1 MSTFAPNALPS
12 RNTNA
17 VNTGAKETL
26 ARLMATENLV
36 VVHNAGAVTAT
47 FNTATRV
54 LTLPVYNGA
63 MTGEMYDMFVGH
75 EVGHALFTPGDEKVM
90 IAALD
95 SIDPKN
101 HAVVHDY
108 MNVVEDARIERLMKS
123 RYPGLGRVFAAG
135 YKQFIDSDFFGLKGS
150 KTPIAE
156 MSFIDRLNLHI
167 KGGLYCG
174 MQIPFSTDEQVLVNA
189 VAGCKSFEDVIDV
202 TREIYD
208 FVTQPKQSEQ
218 PDNNGNNPTAGAGND
233 QDGAD
238 SDADGEG
245 DGNGESQDG
254 EQSSGASKSDKNGTP
269 TMQDDAAPDTMDK
282 PEQGAG
288 QDASLGQ
295 GQQKQQAPTSQTQK
309 AMQDK
314 MQSIRDTNAVTP
326 SYFRI
331 PTLNLDNIIID
342 CKRVHK
348 DITARRADAPDTA
361 RYNGAKLLK
370 QFNDNSREYI
380 NALVREFE
388 RKMAADEA
396 RRTFVSKT
404 GTLDMSRV
412 HTYMFNDDLFLKNTT
427 VAQGKNHGM
436 VMFIDWSG
444 SMSSTLENTM
454 YQLMNLITFCNALRI
469 PFEVYAFTTCIHP
482 DLHEKIA
489 EQHFGCKYS
498 QVRDVYHA
506 DAHVRASM
514 CKEYTVKQT
523 NSNTSW
529 KSYDVDTGD
538 YLSLSQFSLINLCSS
553 RLNKN
558 EMRAALENLMFV
570 AKNHSSGYLP
580 GYMYLGGTPLDESVV
595 AAMQI
600 VPQFR
605 AATKAQIVNTVFL
618 TDGATGSYP
627 FRQDKMTNPNGKNIV
642 FVRSQSGQTY
652 KMDENQEST
661 SFLRNILRSET
672 RSTVTGFFLTAGSYS
687 MYDFFA
693 DSKKRK
699 EAEKSFADNKFCV
712 VTDKRFGYDAYYL
725 IDSLVK
731 SSTNKDV
738 VLGVDAADTF
748 NKTMERKKST
758 RALLTQYAGQIA
770 RDFVL

>member
-1 MSTFAPNALPS
+1 MTTFAPNALPV
-12 RNTNA
+12 RNTI
-17 VNTGAKETL
+17 NTGAKDTL

-75 EVGHALFTPGDEKVM
+75 EVGHALYTPGDEKV
-90 IAALD
+90 ILAALD

-108 MNVVEDARIERLMKS
+108 MNVVEDARIERLMKIK
-123 RYPGLGRVFAAG
+123 YPGLGRVFAAG

-150 KTPIAE
+150 KTPVAE
-156 MSFIDRLNLHI
+156 MAFIDRLNLHI

-174 MQIPFSTDEQVLVNA
+174 MQIPFSTEEQALVNA
-189 VAGCKSFEDVIDV
+189 VAGCKSFDDVV
-202 TREIYD
+202 NVAREIYD
-208 FVTQPKQSEQ
+208 FVTQPKQDEQ
-218 PDNNGNNPTAGAGND
+218 PDNNGNNPTAGNSND

-245 DGNGESQDG
+245 DGNGKSQDG

-269 TMQDDAAPDTMDK
+269 TMQDDAAPETMDK

-295 GQQKQQAPTSQTQK
+295 GQQKQSAPTSQTQK

-314 MQSIRDTNAVTP
+314 MQSIRDAGAVTP

-342 CKRVHK
+342 CKRVHA
-348 DITARRADAPDTA
+348 DITARRADAPETA

-482 DLHEKIA
+482 DLYDRLA

-498 QVRDVYHA
+498 QVRDVYHL
-506 DAHVRASM
+506 DALMRASM
-514 CKEYTVKQT
+514 CKEYTVKQVSG
-523 NSNTSW
+523 NASW
-529 KSYDVDTGD
+529 KTYDVDTGD
-538 YLSLSQFSLINLCSS
+538 FLSLSHFALINLCSS
-553 RLNKN
+553 RLTKN
-558 EMRAALENLMFV
+558 EMRTALENLMFV
-570 AKNHSSGYLP
+570 AKNHNTGYLP
-580 GYMYLGGTPLDESVV
+580 GYMHLGGTPLDESVV
-595 AAMQI
+595 AALQI

-605 AATKAQIVNTVFL
+605 AASKAQIVNTVFL
-618 TDGATGSYP
+618 TDGASGSYP
-627 FRQDKMTNPNGKNIV
+627 FRQDKMSNPSGKNII
-642 FVRSQSGQTY
+642 FVRSQTGQTY
-652 KMDENQEST
+652 KMDENQDST
-661 SFLRNILRSET
+661 SYLRNILRTET
-672 RSTVTGFFLTAGSYS
+672 RSTVTGFFLTPSGHYLF
-687 MYDFFA
+687 DFFA

-699 EAEKSFADNKFCV
+699 EAEKSFNDNKFCV

-731 SSTNKDV
+731 TSTNKDV
-738 VLGVDAADTF
+738 VQGVDAADTF

>member
-1 MSTFAPNALPS
+1 MTTFAPNALPS
-12 RNTNA
+12 RNTI
-17 VNTGAKETL
+17 NTGAKDTL

-36 VVHNAGAVTAT
+36 VVHNAAAVTASFAT
-47 FNTATRV
+47 DTRV
-54 LTLPVYNGA
+54 LTLPVYNGS
-63 MTGEMYDMFVGH
+63 MTDAMYDMFVGH
-75 EVGHALFTPGDEKVM
+75 EVGHALYTPAD
-90 IAALD
+90 AATIKTAMD

-108 MNVVEDARIERLMKS
+108 LNVVEDARIERLMKT

-135 YKQFIDSDFFGLKGS
+135 YKQFIDSDFFGLKGC
-150 KTPIAE
+150 KTPLAE
-156 MSFIDRLNLHI
+156 MAFIDRLNLHI

-174 MQIPFSTDEQVLVNA
+174 MQIPFSTEEQVLVNA
-189 VAGCKSFEDVIDV
+189 VAGCKSFDDVV
-202 TREIYD
+202 NVAREIYD
-208 FVTQPKQSEQ
+208 FVTQPKQDNQ
-218 PDNNGNNPTAGAGND
+218 PSNNGNNPTAGNSND

-245 DGNGESQDG
+245 DGNGKSQDG

-269 TMQDDAAPDTMDK
+269 TMNDDAAPETMDK

-288 QDASLGQ
+288 QDASLGN
-295 GQQKQQAPTSQTQK
+295 GQQKQSAPTSQTQK

-314 MQSIRDTNAVTP
+314 MKSIRDAGAVTP

-342 CKRVHK
+342 CKRVHA
-348 DITARRADAPDTA
+348 DITARRADAPETA

-412 HTYMFNDDLFLKNTT
+412 HTYLYNDDLFLKNTT

-469 PFEVYAFTTCIHP
+469 PFEVYAFTTCLHP
-482 DLHEKIA
+482 DLYDRLA
-489 EQHFGCKYS
+489 EQHFGCKSS
-498 QVRDVYHA
+498 QVRDVYHL
-506 DAHVRASM
+506 DALMRASM
-514 CKEYTVKQT
+514 CKEYTVKPVS
-523 NSNTSW
+523 SNASW

-538 YLSLSQFSLINLCSS
+538 YLSLSQFALINLCSS
-553 RLNKN
+553 RLTKN
-558 EMRAALENLMFV
+558 EMRTALENLMFV
-570 AKNHSSGYLP
+570 AKNHNTGYLP
-580 GYMYLGGTPLDESVV
+580 GYMHLGGTPLDESVV

-605 AATKAQIVNTVFL
+605 AASKAQIVNTVFL
-618 TDGATGSYP
+618 TDGASGSYP
-627 FRQDKMTNPNGKNIV
+627 FRQDKMSNPSGKNII

-652 KMDENQEST
+652 KMDENQDST
-661 SFLRNILRSET
+661 SYLRNILRTET
-672 RSTVTGFFLTAGSYS
+672 RSTVTGFFLTPSGHYLF
-687 MYDFFA
+687 DFFA

-699 EAEKSFADNKFCV
+699 EAEKSFNDNKFCV

-731 SSTNKDV
+731 TSTNKDV
-738 VLGVDAADTF
+738 VQGVDAADTF

>member
-1 MSTFAPNALPS
+1 MTTLAPNALPS
-12 RNTNA
+12 RTPNT
-17 VNTGAKETL
+17 VNTGAKDTL
-26 ARLMATENLV
+26 ARLMATENLI
-36 VVHNAGAVTAT
+36 VVHNAAAVTAT

-75 EVGHALFTPGDEKVM
+75 EVGHALFTPGDEKVVV
-90 IAALD
+90 AALD
-95 SIDPKN
+95 SIDPNN
-101 HAVVHDY
+101 HPVVHDY
-108 MNVVEDARIERLMKS
+108 MNVVEDARIERLMKT
-123 RYPGLGRVFAAG
+123 RYPGLGRVFASG
-135 YKQFIDSDFFGLKGS
+135 YKQFIDSDFFGLKNS
-150 KTPIAE
+150 KTPIAQ
-156 MSFIDRLNLHI
+156 MSFIDRLNIHI

-174 MQIPFSTDEQVLVNA
+174 MQIPFSAEEQVLVDA
-189 VAGCKSFEDVIDV
+189 VTKTKTFDDVIDV
-202 TREIYD
+202 AREIYD
-208 FVTQPKQSEQ
+208 FVTQPKQDKQ
-218 PDNNGNNPTAGAGND
+218 PDNNGNNPTAGNSND

-245 DGNGESQDG
+245 DGNGKSQDG
-254 EQSSGASKSDKNGTP
+254 TESSGSSKSDKDGTP
-269 TMQDDAAPDTMDK
+269 TMQDDAAPETMDK

-288 QDASLGQ
+288 QDASLGN
-295 GQQKQQAPTSQTQK
+295 GQQKQQAPASTTQK

-314 MQSIRDTNAVTP
+314 MKSIRDQNAVTP

-342 CKRVHK
+342 CKRVHT
-348 DITARRADAPDTA
+348 DITARRVDAPDTA

-444 SMSSTLENTM
+444 SMSPSLENTM

-469 PFEVYAFTTCIHP
+469 PFEVYAFSTCIHP
-482 DLHEKIA
+482 DLYDKTA
-489 EQHFGCKYS
+489 QQHFGCDGGK
-498 QVRDVYHA
+498 VRDQYHL
-506 DAHVRASM
+506 DALVRASI
-514 CKEYTVKQT
+514 CKEYKVHPV
-523 NSNTSW
+523 NSNASW
-529 KSYDVDTGD
+529 KSYDVETGE
-538 YLSLSQFSLINLCSS
+538 YLSLSHFSLINLCSS

-558 EMRAALENLMFV
+558 EMRVALENLMFL
-570 AKNHSSGYLP
+570 AKNHSTGYLP
-580 GYMYLGGTPLDESVV
+580 GYLHLGGTPLDESVV
-595 AAMQI
+595 AALQI

-627 FRQDKMTNPNGKNIV
+627 FRQDKMANPNGKNLIIC
-642 FVRSQSGQTY
+642 RTSSGQTY
-652 KMDENQEST
+652 KAEENQDST

-672 RSTVTGFFLTAGSYS
+672 RSTVTGFFLTPGGYS
-687 MYDFFA
+687 LYDFFT
-693 DSKKRK
+693 DNKKRK
-699 EAEKSFADNKFCV
+699 DAEKSFADNKFCV

-725 IDSLVK
+725 IDSTVK

-738 VLGVDAADTF
+738 VQGVDAADTF

>member
-1 MSTFAPNALPS
+1 MPTFTSNALTS
-12 RNTNA
+12 RNSNT

-75 EVGHALFTPGDEKVM
+75 EVGHALYTPGDEKAM
-90 IAALD
+90 IAVLD

-101 HAVVHDY
+101 HAGVHDY
-108 MNVVEDARIERLMKS
+108 MNVVEDARIERLMKT

-135 YKQFIDSDFFGLKGS
+135 YKQFIDSDFFGLKGCS
-150 KTPIAE
+150 TPVAQ
-156 MSFIDRLNLHI
+156 MAFIDRLNLHI

-174 MQIPFSTDEQVLVNA
+174 MQIPFSNDEQVLVNA
-189 VAGCKSFEDVIDV
+189 VAGCKSFEDVVDV

-208 FVTQPKQSEQ
+208 FVTQPKQDQNQS
-218 PDNNGNNPTAGAGND
+218 NTATNPTAGKGND

-245 DGNGESQDG
+245 DSNGNSQDG
-254 EQSSGASKSDKNGTP
+254 EQSSGSKTDSNGTP
-269 TMQDDAAPDTMDK
+269 TMQDDAATDTMDK
-282 PEQGAG
+282 PTQGAG

-295 GQQKQQAPTSQTQK
+295 GQQRQPAPAPETQK

-314 MQSIRDTNAVTP
+314 MQAIRDTTAVTP

-331 PTLNLDNIIID
+331 PTLNLDNIIVD
-342 CKRVHK
+342 VKRVHA
-348 DITARRADAPDTA
+348 DISKHRAGAPDSA

-396 RRTFVSKT
+396 RRTFVSKS
-404 GTLDMSRV
+404 GTLDMSRI
-412 HTYMFNDDLFLKNTT
+412 HTYMFNDDLFLKNST
-427 VAQGKNHGM
+427 VAEGKNHGM

-444 SMSSTLENTM
+444 SMSATLENTM

-469 PFEVYAFTTCIHP
+469 PFEVYGFSTAMHP
-482 DLHEKIA
+482 DLHEMVAQK
-489 EQHFGCKYS
+489 HFGGTARTT
-498 QVRDVYHA
+498 QGDMYHL
-506 DAHVRASM
+506 DALIRTAM
-514 CKEYTVKQT
+514 CKEYKVNVVATAQE
-523 NSNTSW
+523 W
-529 KSYDVDTGD
+529 KMYEVDIGD

-553 RLNKN
+553 RLTKK
-558 EMRAALENLMFV
+558 EMREALENLMFV
-570 AKNHSSGYLP
+570 AKNHGSGYIP
-580 GYMYLGGTPLDESVV
+580 GYLNLGGTPLDEAVV

-627 FRQDKMTNPNGKNIV
+627 FRQDKMSNSAGKNIV
-642 FVRSQSGQTY
+642 FVHSQSGQTY

-672 RSTVTGFFLTAGSYS
+672 RSTVTGFFLTRGGYS
-687 MYDFFA
+687 LFDFFA

-699 EAEKSFADNKFCV
+699 DAEQAFNDNKFCV

-725 IDSLVK
+725 IDASVK

-738 VLGVDAADTF
+738 VQGVDAADTF
-748 NKTMERKKST
+748 NKTMERKKTT
-758 RALLTQYAGQIA
+758 RAMLTQYASQIA
-770 RDFVL
+770 RDFVM

>member
-1 MSTFAPNALPS
+1 MAILSNNALPV
-12 RNTNA
+12 RT
-17 VNTGAKETL
+17 VNTGAKDTL

-36 VVHNAGAVTAT
+36 VVHNAAAVTAT

-75 EVGHALFTPGDEKVM
+75 EVGHALYTPADEKTM
-90 IAALD
+90 MAALD
-95 SIDPKN
+95 SIDPNN
-101 HAVVHDY
+101 HTVVHDY

-150 KTPIAE
+150 TTPIDQ
-156 MSFIDRLNLHI
+156 MPFIDRLNIHI

-174 MQIPFSTDEQVLVNA
+174 MQIPFSAEEQVLVDA
-189 VAGCKSFEDVIDV
+189 VAKCKSFDDVVDV
-202 TREIYD
+202 SREIYD
-208 FVTQPKQSEQ
+208 FVTQPKQDEQ
-218 PDNNGNNPTAGAGND
+218 PDNNGNNPTAGNGND

-245 DGNGESQDG
+245 SGKDDAESKNNGKSSSPSQV
-254 EQSSGASKSDKNGTP
+254 DKKGTP
-269 TMQDDAAPDTMDK
+269 TKEDDAAPQTMEK
-282 PEQGAG
+282 TEQGAG
-288 QDASLGQ
+288 QNASLGQ
-295 GQQKQQAPTSQTQK
+295 GQQKQPAPASQTQK
-309 AMQDK
+309 SMNDK
-314 MQSIRDTNAVTP
+314 MQSIRDQNAVSP

-348 DITARRADAPDTA
+348 DISDRRVGTPDTV

-444 SMSSTLENTM
+444 SMSGTLENTM

-469 PFEVYAFTTCIHP
+469 PFEVYAFSSCIHP
-482 DLHEKIA
+482 DLHDKIA
-489 EQHFGCKYS
+489 AEQFGCTAS
-498 QVRDVYHA
+498 QVKDPYHL
-506 DAHVRASM
+506 DALMRASM
-514 CKEYTVKQT
+514 CKEYKVVPT
-523 NSNTSW
+523 NNTSHAW
-529 KSYDVDTGD
+529 TKYEVDTGD
-538 YLSLSQFSLINLCSS
+538 YLSLSNFSLINLCSS

-558 EMRAALENLMFV
+558 EMRIALENLMFV
-570 AKNHSSGYLP
+570 AKNHNSGHLP

-605 AATKAQIVNTVFL
+605 SATKAQIVNTVFL

-627 FRQDKMTNPNGKNIV
+627 FRSDKMTNPNGKNII
-642 FVRSQSGQTY
+642 FVRSQSGASY
-652 KMDENQEST
+652 KMDDQQDST
-661 SFLRNILRSET
+661 AFLRHILRAET
-672 RSTVTGFFLTAGSYS
+672 RSTVTGFFLTPGGYNL
-687 MYDFFA
+687 YDFFA

-699 EAEKSFADNKFCV
+699 DAEKLFADNKFCV

-725 IDSLVK
+725 IDSSVK

-738 VLGVDAADTF
+738 VQGVDAADTF